1 MGRLFLTERE
11 INLINDLAKELVK
24 DVVGQKIY
32 YFSISNIKSQV
43 HDVYEES
50 PDKIF
55 ENPIEIDALV
65 KYSPQDVRTNRFGSE
80 EYYSIECYLQF
91 RDLLDK
97 GISVSEG
104 DFFSYGT
111 TFFEVIKAPR
121 TDVIFG
127 QIEHK
132 SYITIT
138 GKQSRKGQFISKVF
152 GPTSEEYSD
161 SDAVQ
166 TTLRS
171 TARICREQTRSHSEI
186 SGSCKRKAFSMR
198 LSQDLQRS
206 LRVEIL
212 KASGLHS
219 TMRAEHA

>member
-55 ENPIEIDALV
+55 ENPVEIDALV

-138 GKQSRKGQFISKVF
+138 GKQSRKGQFLSKVF

-161 SDAVQ
+161 ADAVQ
-166 TTLRS
+166 TTYVQQRGFAENRLGP
-171 TARICREQTRSHSEI
+171 TGDVRELQKKGVLDAPITGPAEVSP
-186 SGSCKRKAFSMR
+186 SGDPQSVGSAFYDES
-198 LSQDLQRS
+198 
-206 LRVEIL
+206 
-212 KASGLHS
+212 
-219 TMRAEHA
+219 